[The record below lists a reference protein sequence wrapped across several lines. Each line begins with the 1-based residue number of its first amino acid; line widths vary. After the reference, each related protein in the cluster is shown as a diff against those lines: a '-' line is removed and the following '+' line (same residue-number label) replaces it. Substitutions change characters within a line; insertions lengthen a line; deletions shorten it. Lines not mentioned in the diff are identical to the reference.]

1 MAANGEVE
9 LTWGDGQHK
18 FNVAK
23 IKSALELEE
32 KCGAGVAEIF
42 QRIRDSHWH
51 INDVRETLRIGLIG
65 GGATPDEALRL
76 INRYCDDR
84 PWAESLQPAMVVLM
98 AAMVGVPGDEVGKKQ
113 ETERTR
119 ADGQPSDQM
128 ADSSAPSFT
137 GSEPLSDSIHA
148 TPTK

>member
-1 MAANGEVE
+1 MATNGEIE

-32 KCGAGVAEIF
+32 KCNAGVAQIF
-42 QRIRDSHWH
+42 ERIRSSTWK

-65 GGATPDEALRL
+65 AGMMPDKALGL
-76 INRYCDDR
+76 INLYCDDR
-84 PWAESLQPAMVVLM
+84 PWAESLQPALYVLM
-98 AAMVGVPGDEVGKKQ
+98 AAMVGVPGDDVGKKAA
-113 ETERTR
+113 TER
-119 ADGQPSDQM
+119 AKEDPPSEKMDE
-128 ADSSAPSFT
+128 SSV
-137 GSEPLSDSIHA
+137 PLSTDLERLSASARA

>member
-1 MAANGEVE
+1 MASNGEIE

-32 KCGAGVAEIF
+32 KCDAGVAQIF
-42 QRIRDSHWH
+42 QRIRSDSWK

-65 GGATPDEALRL
+65 GGMTPDKALSL

-84 PWAESLQPAMVVLM
+84 PWAESLQPAIYVLM
-98 AAMVGVPGDEVGKKQ
+98 AAMLGVPGDDVGKKA
-113 ETERTR
+113 ETER
-119 ADGQPSDQM
+119 AKEDQPSEKMDE
-128 ADSSAPSFT
+128 SSVPLSM
-137 GSEPLSDSIHA
+137 GSEPQSGSLPA

>member
-1 MAANGEVE
+1 MPSNGEVE

-32 KCGAGVAEIF
+32 KCDAGVATIF
-42 QRIRDSHWH
+42 QRMRDSSWH
-51 INDVRETLRIGLIG
+51 INDIRETLRIGLIG
-65 GGATPDEALRL
+65 GGSTPDVALRL

-98 AAMVGVPGDEVGKKQ
+98 AAMLGVPGDEVGKKQ
-113 ETERTR
+113 VTERTK
-119 ADGQPSDQM
+119 ADGQPLDQM
-128 ADSSAPSFT
+128 DDSSVPSST
-137 GSEPLSDSIHA
+137 VSGPQSDSLQGKPM
-148 TPTK
+148 T

>member
-1 MAANGEVE
+1 MASNGEIE
-9 LTWGDGQHK
+9 LTWGDGTHK

-32 KCGAGVAEIF
+32 KCDAGVAQIF
-42 QRIRDSHWH
+42 QRIRSDTWK

-65 GGATPDEALRL
+65 GGMMPDKALSL

-84 PWAESLQPAMVVLM
+84 PWAESLQPAIYVLM
-98 AAMVGVPGDEVGKKQ
+98 AAMVGVPGDEVGKKAG
-113 ETERTR
+113 TDR
-119 ADGQPSDQM
+119 AKEDRPSEKMD
-128 ADSSAPSFT
+128 DTSD
-137 GSEPLSDSIHA
+137 PLSMDLERLSASARA